1 MKEKY
6 QIKMFLQISK
16 YGTIGDNGETLDGH
30 VCDEEYLTC
39 IKIWKECNMKKWVII
54 TFII

>member
-1 MKEKY
+1 
-6 QIKMFLQISK
+6 MFLQISK
-16 YGTIGDNGETLDGH
+16 YGTIGDNGEKLDGH